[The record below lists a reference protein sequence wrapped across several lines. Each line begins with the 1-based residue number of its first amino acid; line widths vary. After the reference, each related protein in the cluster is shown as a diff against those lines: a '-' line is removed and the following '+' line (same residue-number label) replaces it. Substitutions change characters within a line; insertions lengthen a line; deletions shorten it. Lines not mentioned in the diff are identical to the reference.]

1 VSKAKAPAFPFYPKD
16 WRSDAHVSLM
26 SLAERGAYIELL
38 GVCWL
43 EGSLPTDDDQL
54 RRLAHAERDE
64 WKKVRDAVLA
74 RFEEVGGRLEHAK
87 LSKLRTEKDAY
98 HATKAAAGRK
108 GAAARWQGHPAA
120 NSKAVTGASAVPMAN
135 DGSASASAFASPSPP
150 PPPIPTPVGGG
161 GGDLESTLAAI
172 GLRGIS
178 GELAAQIRDPA
189 EALELAEEAKRQSNR
204 DDWRGLFYAWVQRV
218 QVREVLEN
226 RKPSEPVL
234 PSQSFSVLPDVV
246 GKLTP
251 EEKEARDQALAK
263 ERSTHGSL
271 TDEEIE
277 HLDGGRG

>member
-1 VSKAKAPAFPFYPKD
+1 
-16 WRSDAHVSLM
+16 M

-135 DGSASASAFASPSPP
+135 DGSASASAFASPFPP